1 MTGHQ
6 HPNSSKIPARGTTS
20 IQVDNLAATKCSSEC
35 VANSS
40 NHVLFRSGMGSR
52 SPSLALP
59 LSPALSCSISGEFF
73 WNIPRKCCRFI
84 RQQHQTRP
92 RVEGIISAA
101 DGLVRRHLT
110 IRLDTMLQAEKLPAG
125 VADLHTWPPDRITG
139 NPKLQTA
146 LYSQF
151 PQTSSRSLFLV
162 VPWKI
167 HVDAT

>member
-6 HPNSSKIPARGTTS
+6 HPNSSKIHAPTHRTS

-40 NHVLFRSGMGSR
+40 DHLLFRPGISLSL
-52 SPSLALP
+52 SLSLSLALP

-101 DGLVRRHLT
+101 DRLVRRHLT
-110 IRLDTMLQAEKLPAG
+110 IRLDTMLQAEKLPASI
-125 VADLHTWPPDRITG
+125 ADLHTWLAIG
-139 NPKLQTA
+139 
-146 LYSQF
+146 
-151 PQTSSRSLFLV
+151 
-162 VPWKI
+162 
-167 HVDAT
+167 